1 MLSPFDSQ
9 TGATLSL
16 LTSGQSVCN
25 GITPVEIDA
34 FADAIRNW
42 GRTAVVFGD
51 MNDKGLF
58 LGVLDE
64 A

>member
-9 TGATLSL
+9 TGTALSL
-16 LTSGQSVCN
+16 LTSGQ
-25 GITPVEIDA
+25 G
-34 FADAIRNW
+34 
-42 GRTAVVFGD
+42 GRGGVRPIATDTLPARCPNSHGVAAVFGD